1 MSFTPWK
8 TAIELLYPARCPVCD
23 RVLPYGKKIC
33 GGCRKIPEPVGDIVC
48 LKCGKPLEEEA
59 LALFLHAVQ
68 EGDRAG
74 EEAVAQV
81 DGAVHVEHEEGD
93 RG

>member
-1 MSFTPWK
+1 MSFLFPAVCPLCGE
-8 TAIELLYPARCPVCD
+8 TAEAE
-23 RVLPYGKKIC
+23 GIC

-93 RG
+93 